1 LYEAQLRFDVNID
14 MKLRNSM
21 NAGLADAIIAYISKR
36 KKNNRILKSYDAMEE
51 TAKKGKCVNGLL

>member
-1 LYEAQLRFDVNID
+1 
-14 MKLRNSM
+14 M

>member
-21 NAGLADAIIAYISKR
+21 NAGLAYIAYISKR